1 MKNIIKSLKELQE
14 SIAMA
19 SPSIATN
26 LEIVRRLEAIIKEVN
41 NKIKEGEYQEELNYK
56 YEE

>member
-41 NKIKEGEYQEELNYK
+41 YKINELEYQEELNYK